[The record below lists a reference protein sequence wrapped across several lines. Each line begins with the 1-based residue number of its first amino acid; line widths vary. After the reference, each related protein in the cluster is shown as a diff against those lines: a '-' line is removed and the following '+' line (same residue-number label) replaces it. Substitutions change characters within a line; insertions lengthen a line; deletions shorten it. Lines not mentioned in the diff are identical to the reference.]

1 MIEAS
6 SPIAAA
12 TEDPAATPVA
22 RGSDRPA
29 ADGRRRP
36 GGLKIGVEATCWHNG
51 RGYGRHARALL
62 EALIR
67 RDVENEYV
75 LFMDTPPRSLPPG
88 LRAELRVI
96 RSKTPASLAASA
108 DGYRSPADMWR
119 MGRALADRSLDLLIF
134 PSVYSFVPV
143 FSRARKI
150 VFIHDVIAET
160 FPHLTIPNP
169 RSRLFW
175 RAKVTL
181 GVFQADMVAT
191 VSEYARRGVIRRLR
205 VRPERVRVVGE
216 ASDPVFRRLERPAP
230 TPRLVELGLDRPDR
244 MLVYV
249 GGFGPH
255 KNLAQL
261 LRVFATIAAAPDR
274 EDVRLVLVGEA
285 EKEVFYSRAGSL
297 KAQVEELGLI
307 GRVVF
312 TGFLADEDLVVL
324 LNRATALVLPSL
336 MEGFGL
342 PAVEAAACGC
352 PVVATTA
359 SPLPDLLGEGGLYA
373 DPESPGQLER
383 ALREVLGSE
392 SLRDRLRAAGLEAA
406 AGLTWDAAA
415 GQLQDVIREV
425 IPR

>member
-1 MIEAS
+1 L
-6 SPIAAA
+6 
-12 TEDPAATPVA
+12 
-22 RGSDRPA
+22 R
-29 ADGRRRP
+29 
-36 GGLKIGVEATCWHNG
+36 IGVEATCWHNG

-67 RDVENEYV
+67 RDAGNEYV
-75 LFMDTPPRSLPPG
+75 LFMDAPPQSLPAG

-96 RSKTPASLAASA
+96 RSKAPASLAASA
-108 DGYRSPADMWR
+108 DGHRSPADMWR

-160 FPHLTIPNP
+160 FPELTIPSP

-175 RAKVTL
+175 KAKVKSAL
-181 GVFQADMVAT
+181 LQADKVAT
-191 VSEYARRGVIRRLR
+191 VSNYAQRGLICRLR
-205 VRPERVRVVGE
+205 VRPERIRVVGE
-216 ASDPVFRRLERPAP
+216 ASDPIFRRLEHPDA
-230 TPRLVELGLDRPDR
+230 TPRLVELGLDRPGR
-244 MLVYV
+244 MVVYV

-255 KNLAQL
+255 KNLERL
-261 LRVFATIAAAPDR
+261 LRVFASIAASKELDDA
-274 EDVRLVLVGEA
+274 RLVMVGEYK
-285 EKEVFYSRAGSL
+285 KEVFYSQADGLRAM
-297 KAQVEELGLI
+297 VENLGLAD
-307 GRVVF
+307 RVVF
-312 TGFLADEDLVVL
+312 TGFLSDDDLVVL
-324 LNRATALVLPSL
+324 LNRSTVLVLPSL

-342 PAVEAAACGC
+342 PAIEAAACGC

-373 DPESPGQLER
+373 NPESVEQIER

-392 SLRDRLRAAGLEAA
+392 TLRTRLRIAGLQAAGR
-406 AGLTWDAAA
+406 LTWDAAA
-415 GQLQDVIREV
+415 GQLQAVIREV